1 MEILQ
6 SLAQRIKMLRGES
19 KLTQKE
25 MAKLLNCTHSHY
37 QKIEYGK
44 VNISSTML
52 AFLADYF
59 QVSTDFL
66 LGRTEIREINR

>member
-6 SLAQRIKMLRGES
+6 NLAQRIRLLRDES
-19 KLTQKE
+19 GLTQKE
-25 MAKLLNCTHSHY
+25 MAGLLGCTHSHY

-44 VNISSTML
+44 VNISATML
-52 AFLADYF
+52 AFLAEHF

-66 LGRTEIREINR
+66 LGRTEKREMNR